1 MSTTSTE
8 GGEYYDKGGRRRAE
22 NEKYARKAYL
32 IDLIRER
39 ECN

>member
-1 MSTTSTE
+1 MSTASTE
-8 GGEYYDKGGRRRAE
+8 AGEYYDKGGRRAE
-22 NEKYARKAYL
+22 NEKYAEKAYL